1 MSYIIRLIKKAQ
13 KGNEKAFLKLFQM
26 YEADIYRMAF
36 VYLKNEEEALDIVQ
50 ETAYKA
56 FDKIESLKEPA
67 YIKTW
72 LIKITISNSLNRLK
86 KLEKIVPMQNEY
98 IDNIQFEQG
107 DHTVKVLLQ
116 QILEELTSDEK
127 GIVLLKY
134 YEGYSI
140 TSFYLAQMLVNRHIF
155 PSIQLPIIWKFL
167 YVFDNIKD
175 RYVFLASFTF
185 VSKK

>member
-1 MSYIIRLIKKAQ
+1 MSFIIRLIKKAQ

-67 YIKTW
+67 YFKTW
-72 LIKITISNSLNRLK
+72 LIKIAISSSLNRLK
-86 KLEKIVPMQNEY
+86 RLEKIVPMQNEY
-98 IDNIQFEQG
+98 INYMQFEQ
-107 DHTVKVLLQ
+107 DDPTVKVLLQ
-116 QILEELTSDEK
+116 QILEELTSEEK

-134 YEGYSI
+134 YEGYTFQEIADTLQIPLGTVKSI
-140 TSFYLAQMLVNRHIF
+140 LYRALKKLRVQVEEADFYG
-155 PSIQLPIIWKFL
+155 
-167 YVFDNIKD
+167 
-175 RYVFLASFTF
+175 
-185 VSKK
+185 

>member
-36 VYLKNEEEALDIVQ
+36 IYLKNEEEALDIVQ

-56 FDKIESLKEPA
+56 FDKIESLKEPT

-72 LIKITISNSLNRLK
+72 FIKIAISSSLNRLK
-86 KLEKIVPMQNEY
+86 KLEKIVPVQNEY
-98 IDNIQFEQG
+98 IDNIQFEQV
-107 DHTVKVLLQ
+107 DPTVKVLLR
-116 QILEELTSDEK
+116 QILEKLTNDEK

-134 YEGYSI
+134 YEGYTFQEIADTLQIPLGTVKSI
-140 TSFYLAQMLVNRHIF
+140 LYRALKKLRVQVEEADFYG
-155 PSIQLPIIWKFL
+155 
-167 YVFDNIKD
+167 
-175 RYVFLASFTF
+175 
-185 VSKK
+185 

>member
-36 VYLKNEEEALDIVQ
+36 IYLKNEEEALDIVQ

-72 LIKITISNSLNRLK
+72 LIKIAISSSLNRLK

-98 IDNIQFEQG
+98 IDNIQFDQ
-107 DHTVKVLLQ
+107 DDPTVKVLLQ
-116 QILEELTSDEK
+116 QILEELSSDEK

-134 YEGYSI
+134 YEAYTFQEIADTLQIPLGTVKSI
-140 TSFYLAQMLVNRHIF
+140 LYRALKKLRVQVEEADFYG
-155 PSIQLPIIWKFL
+155 
-167 YVFDNIKD
+167 
-175 RYVFLASFTF
+175 
-185 VSKK
+185 